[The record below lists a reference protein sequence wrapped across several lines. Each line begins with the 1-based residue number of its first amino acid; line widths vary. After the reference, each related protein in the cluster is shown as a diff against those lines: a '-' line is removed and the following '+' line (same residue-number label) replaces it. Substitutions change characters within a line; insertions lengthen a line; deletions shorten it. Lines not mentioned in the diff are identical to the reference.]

1 MSSSSIAFAHDQHKC
16 VLLRKYLKS
25 VLGLADNILRAPSLS
40 SSAAATLVA
49 VAAKESASGAAGSMN
64 NVLLQAGDGME
75 VEAVDLKVS
84 KNDYY
89 YIFIWPL

>member
-1 MSSSSIAFAHDQHKC
+1 MAFAHDQHKRM
-16 VLLRKYLKS
+16 LLRQYLES
-25 VLGLADNILRAPSLS
+25 VLGLADNVLRAPSSS
-40 SSAAATLVA
+40 SSAAATSA
-49 VAAKESASGAAGSMN
+49 AAAAKELASGAADGMN

-75 VEAVDLKVS
+75 VEAVDLEVS

>member
-1 MSSSSIAFAHDQHKC
+1 MAFAHDQHKR
-16 VLLRKYLKS
+16 VLLRQYLES
-25 VLGLADNILRAPSLS
+25 VLGLADNVLRAPSS
-40 SSAAATLVA
+40 SSSVAATLVA
-49 VAAKESASGAAGSMN
+49 AAKESASGAAAGMN

-75 VEAVDLKVS
+75 VEATNLEVS

>member
-1 MSSSSIAFAHDQHKC
+1 MAFAHDQHKR
-16 VLLRKYLKS
+16 VLLRQYLES
-25 VLGLADNILRAPSLS
+25 MLGLADNVLRAPSS
-40 SSAAATLVA
+40 SSSAAAATLVA
-49 VAAKESASGAAGSMN
+49 AAAEELASGAAGGMN

-75 VEAVDLKVS
+75 VEAVDLEVS